1 MTGFMPFLKKELLE
15 QLRTHR
21 LLIVGGVFLFF
32 GLMTPLLIKYTPELI
47 KLSGPD
53 FKIEMPPPNAAQSLI
68 EYASMIGQLGILIAV
83 LVAMGAVANEI
94 RSGTAVITLSKQI
107 TRAAFVLAKLI
118 GMSATFLASLMVASF
133 ICFGYTGW
141 LIGAGDG
148 LAFFELNL
156 LLAVFLIFCLAV
168 TVLFSCLFRSSLA
181 AGGIAIG
188 VIIILS
194 VLSAVPVIG
203 DYLPGKLL
211 GWGTGLL
218 DSGGAYWWALGI
230 TCALII
236 LCVYLAQRI
245 LKMREL

>member
-1 MTGFMPFLKKELLE
+1 MTGFIPFLKKELLE

-32 GLMTPLLIKYTPELI
+32 GLTTPLLLKYLPDII
-47 KLSGPD
+47 KLSGQNLTME
-53 FKIEMPPPNAAQSLI
+53 IPPPTAAESLT
-68 EYASMIGQLGILIAV
+68 EYAGTISQLGILIAV

-94 RSGTAVITLSKQI
+94 RSGAAVITLSKQI
-107 TRAAFVLAKLI
+107 TRAAFILAKLTA
-118 GMSATFLASLMVASF
+118 MSATFLVSLIAASF

-141 LIGAGDG
+141 LIGAGNG

-156 LLAVFLIFCLAV
+156 LLAVFLVFCLAV

-188 VIIILS
+188 VVIILS

-218 DSGGAYWWALGI
+218 NSGPAYWWALGI
-230 TCALII
+230 TCAVII